1 MSGKK
6 KKANAKSK
14 RTRSSVKKTSPT
26 AAAVRVGEDSTAEL
40 CMSERLTPPVNPVE
54 LRAFLRELGIVVPVR
69 ALSERGSTSPFEY
82 LCFTYFEGLRFDES
96 GVSLGEAAR
105 TSPDCVV
112 WANRGGGKTFL
123 SAVATMLD
131 LVFKPGIEVRT
142 LGGSLEQ
149 SRRMHEHL
157 RTLFEKPS
165 LAGLVGERGVT
176 DKRLKLLNRSRA
188 EVLSQSQASV
198 RGTRVQKV
206 RCDEVELFDPEVWSA
221 AQLVTRS
228 MACAGP
234 WGAVV
239 RGSVEALSTMHRPMG
254 LMWNVV
260 QEAST
265 TRGLSGGTLVMGGMG
280 NANVNVNANVNANMN
295 AEASM
300 NADAHEDEKYRRRV
314 LFRWGVVDALE
325 HCDATRACAQCGLN
339 DECAGRAKTRSVDE
353 AGHVHIDDALRA
365 KARVSVAQWES
376 EMLCLRPSRS
386 DTVYPEFDVAVHVMH
401 ERLEM
406 PGGADDQAKALIN
419 DPLAPARVNAQG
431 QVLRNFGPGALSNA
445 RLLCGMDFGLR
456 SPTVVLW
463 ALLGSDG
470 VLRVVD
476 EMVAS
481 DRATGEHI
489 DTILCSAWGEPEWV
503 GVDPAGCNRSEQTK
517 LSAVDLMRKAGLSVR
532 AKRTTIEAGI
542 NLVRARLAP
551 ALFRTTARLG
561 GVSTHAAAAESGDA
575 LADGVE
581 GLGGAGGVGIGPR
594 LFVHARCVKLIE
606 SLSRYRYDE
615 ENRENLEPRKDG
627 SDHACDAL
635 RYLITNLD
643 ARSET
648 RAGRYA

>member
-6 KKANAKSK
+6 KIAKVD
-14 RTRSSVKKTSPT
+14 VKKTRRRVKTEKKAEVVES
-26 AAAVRVGEDSTAEL
+26 AAVGDEAGEGLRV
-40 CMSERLTPPVNPVE
+40 SERLVPPGNPGE

-69 ALSERGSTSPFEY
+69 ALIERGSASPFEY
-82 LCFTYFEGLRFDES
+82 VCFAYFEGLRFDEA
-96 GVSLGEAAR
+96 GVSLGEVGR

-157 RTLFEKPS
+157 RALFEKPS

-176 DKRLKLLNRSRA
+176 DKRLKLLNNSRA

-206 RCDEVELFDPEVWSA
+206 RCDEVELFDPEVWAA

-234 WGAVV
+234 WGSVV

-265 TRGLSGGTLVMGGMG
+265 TRGLSGGALVMGENA
-280 NANVNVNANVNANMN
+280 NANVNVNVNG
-295 AEASM
+295 S
-300 NADAHEDEKYRRRV
+300 EDETHRRRV

-325 HCDATRACAQCGLN
+325 HCDDSRVCAGCGLN
-339 DECAGRAKTRSVDE
+339 DECAGRAKTRGVDE

-386 DTVYPEFDVAVHVMH
+386 DTVYPEFDVAVHVIH
-401 ERLEM
+401 ERLE
-406 PGGADDQAKALIN
+406 PTGEKDGTPVVN
-419 DPLAPARVNAQG
+419 DPLAPARVNGLG
-431 QVLRNFGPGALSNA
+431 QVLRNFGQGALSNA
-445 RLLCGMDFGLR
+445 RLVCGMDFGLR

-463 ALLGSDG
+463 ALVGSDG

-489 DTILCSAWGEPEWV
+489 DTILRSAWGEPEWV

-517 LSAVDLMRKAGLSVR
+517 LSAVDLMRKAGLNVR

-551 ALFRTTARLG
+551 ALFRVG
-561 GVSTHAAAAESGDA
+561 GRFEGGGD
-575 LADGVE
+575 E
-581 GLGGAGGVGIGPR
+581 GGEGGVGIGPR
-594 LFVHARCVKLIE
+594 VFVHARCVKLIE

-643 ARSET
+643 ARSES

>member
-1 MSGKK
+1 
-6 KKANAKSK
+6 
-14 RTRSSVKKTSPT
+14 
-26 AAAVRVGEDSTAEL
+26 
-40 CMSERLTPPVNPVE
+40 MSERLAAPANPAA
-54 LRAFLRELGIVVPVR
+54 LRAFLRELGIVVPTR

-82 LCFTYFEGLRFDES
+82 LCFTYFEGLRFDDS

-165 LAGLVGERGVT
+165 LSGLVGERGVT

-206 RCDEVELFDPEVWSA
+206 RCDEVELFDPEVWAA

-234 WGAVV
+234 WGSVV

-265 TRGLSGGTLVMGGMG
+265 TRGLSGGALVMGE
-280 NANVNVNANVNANMN
+280 NANVNVNM
-295 AEASM
+295 S
-300 NADAHEDEKYRRRV
+300 EDEKHRRRV

-325 HCDATRACAQCGLN
+325 HCDESRECARCGLN
-339 DECAGRAKTRSVDE
+339 DECAGRAKTRGVDE

-365 KARVSVAQWES
+365 KARVSLAQWES
-376 EMLCLRPSRS
+376 EMLCFRPSRS

-401 ERLEM
+401 GRLEL
-406 PGGADDQAKALIN
+406 PVERGGEAAVH

-431 QVLRNFGPGALSNA
+431 QVLRNFGQGALANA

-463 ALLGSDG
+463 ALVGSDG

-489 DTILCSAWGEPEWV
+489 DTILRSAWGEPEWV
-503 GVDPAGCNRSEQTK
+503 GVDPAGCNRSEQTR

-551 ALFRTTARLG
+551 ALFRTTARAG
-561 GVSTHAAAAESGDA
+561 GGSVHAEESA
-575 LADGVE
+575 V
-581 GLGGAGGVGIGPR
+581 GGEGGVG
-594 LFVHARCVKLIE
+594 
-606 SLSRYRYDE
+606 
-615 ENRENLEPRKDG
+615 
-627 SDHACDAL
+627 
-635 RYLITNLD
+635 
-643 ARSET
+643 
-648 RAGRYA
+648 